1 MSFALAVTVGVLG
14 CVVLAAV
21 TFLLGRPRRVSH
33 RVCTALGWLWVA
45 GVVGLTFGTRSGG
58 GQAVNL
64 KLLDVSNPAD
74 TWDFFL
80 NVLMFVPGGLLLA
93 SAGTR
98 LASAV
103 ACGFAGSL
111 AIETTQYLTSSGR
124 TADINDLL
132 SNTAGCV
139 VGYACAAA
147 LRAAVRRTAA
157 ATATAAGPRLRA

>member
-1 MSFALAVTVGVLG
+1 MSFSVALSVGVLG
-14 CVVLAAV
+14 CLAIAAV
-21 TFLLGRPRRVSH
+21 TFLLGRPQRRSH
-33 RVCTALGWLWVA
+33 RVCAALGWLWVA

-64 KLLDVSNPAD
+64 MPLDASNPAN

-98 LASAV
+98 LLAAGTY
-103 ACGFAGSL
+103 GFLGSL
-111 AIETTQYLTSSGR
+111 AIEVTQYLTSSGR

-132 SNTAGCV
+132 ANTLGCLI
-139 VGYACAAA
+139 GYAC
-147 LRAAVRRTAA
+147 VAA
-157 ATATAAGPRLRA
+157 ATRRSPA